1 MNLTKADGL
10 NPSTNQT
17 TESGN
22 TQPENS
28 TEMQRKTKV
37 RRDFDIL
44 IAKTTPNA
52 LEKKTYTEKTRATCP
67 EKKVSRLFNF
77 LN

>member
-52 LEKKTYTEKTRATCP
+52 LEKKNLHRKNQSHMP
-67 EKKVSRLFNF
+67 
-77 LN
+77 